1 MPQVHSLRG
10 RRPGAPPAKAKAARK
25 ASTPRIPPPPSAPAP
40 KPAARP
46 AARPTPR
53 PAPRRFRWWRL
64 AIPVLVWASVAIG
77 VLALWFCWDLPRP
90 EVALETTRRPSV
102 TLLAADGAMLAT
114 QGDLYGERVR
124 LRDLPP
130 YLPAALI
137 AIEDRRFRQ
146 HPGVDV
152 IGIARALYINL
163 TAGEVRQ
170 GGSTLTQQLAKNLFL
185 TPERNTRRKVQEALL
200 ALWLEARFSKDQLL
214 EIYLNRV
221 YLGGGAFGVD
231 AAARLFFGVPARRVS
246 LWQAAMLAGL
256 PKAPSRLNPRSA
268 PDAAT
273 ARTVEVLEAM
283 AETGAITQAQA
294 RAEAERINPRARPS
308 RGAGWFADWVLEDV
322 PARFPDTADLVLRST
337 LDSRLQ
343 ATVEARLAA
352 LLAGPGARAG
362 VTQGAVVALDAA
374 SGAVRAMAGGRDY
387 AGSQFNRAVDARR
400 QPGSAFKPLIFL
412 AALER
417 GATPEDAVADTPLHI
432 GGWSPGNGVWRA
444 RGEISLEEALAH
456 SVNTA
461 AVRVLLRAGGA
472 RAVAAVAHRL
482 GIGGRLPNDASLAL
496 GTGEVSL
503 LDLTAAYAVFGN
515 GGRRVTPFALVA
527 SGVTPLAHRPPE
539 QVVAPEHAAAM
550 RRMLAAVVSRG
561 TGRAAAVPGRAVAG
575 KTGTT
580 QDFRDAWFIGLVG
593 GGSPL
598 AIGVWLGNDDA
609 SPMEE
614 VAGGGLPARLFREIV
629 EAGRGSAE

>member
-1 MPQVHSLRG
+1 MSQVQGLRG
-10 RRPGAPPAKAKAARK
+10 RRPGTPPAKAKAPRK
-25 ASTPRIPPPPSAPAP
+25 ASTPRIPPKPPAPAP
-40 KPAARP
+40 KPS
-46 AARPTPR
+46 ARPTLKP
-53 PAPRRFRWWRL
+53 PAKRWRWWHF
-64 AIPVLVWASVAIG
+64 AIPLITWASVA
-77 VLALWFCWDLPRP
+77 LAALLLWFCWDLPRP
-90 EVALETTRRPSV
+90 DVAMETTRKPSV

-114 QGDLYGERVR
+114 QGDLYGETVR
-124 LRDLPP
+124 LRDLPA

-152 IGIARALYINL
+152 LGIGRALYTNL
-163 TAGEVRQ
+163 VAGGVRQ

-231 AAARLFFGVPARRVS
+231 AAARLFFGVPARRVT

-283 AETGAITQAQA
+283 AETGAITPQQA

-308 RGAGWFADWVLEDV
+308 RGAGWFADWVLEEV
-322 PARFPDTADLVLRST
+322 PTRFPDSADLMLRST

-343 ATVEARLAA
+343 AHVEARLAA

-387 AGSQFNRAVDARR
+387 ASSQFNRAVDARR
-400 QPGSAFKPLIFL
+400 QPGSAFKPIVFL

-417 GATPEDAVADTPLHI
+417 GATPEEMVADTPLHI
-432 GGWSPGNGVWRA
+432 GPWSPGNGAWRS
-444 RGEISLEEALAH
+444 RGEVSLEDALAQ
-456 SVNTA
+456 SINTA

-472 RAVAAVAHRL
+472 RAVAGVAHRL
-482 GIGGRLPNDASLAL
+482 GLTGRLPNDASLAL

-503 LDLTAAYAVFGN
+503 LELTAAYAAFGN
-515 GGRRVTPFALVA
+515 GGRRVTPYALA
-527 SGVTPLAHRPPE
+527 ANGHAALPHAMPE
-539 QVVAPEHAAAM
+539 QIVAPEHAAAM
-550 RRMLAAVVSRG
+550 RRMLLAVVSRG

-580 QDFRDAWFIGLVG
+580 QDFRDAWFVGLVG
-593 GGSPL
+593 PL
-598 AIGVWLGNDDA
+598 VVGVWLGNDDA
-609 SPMEE
+609 SPMDE
-614 VAGGGLPARLFREIV
+614 VAGGGLPARLFREIA
-629 EAGRGSAE
+629 ESTRGAPE

>member
-1 MPQVHSLRG
+1 MPQVNALRG
-10 RRPGAPPAKAKAARK
+10 RRAAPPARKAPRK
-25 ASTPRIPPPPSAPAP
+25 ASTPRIPPTPSAPAP

-46 AARPTPR
+46 PARP
-53 PAPRRFRWWRL
+53 AARRFRWWRL
-64 AIPVLVWASVAIG
+64 LVPVLVWSGVA
-77 VLALWFCWDLPRP
+77 LAALLLWFCWDLPRP
-90 EVALETTRRPSV
+90 DVALETTRRPSV

-130 YLPAALI
+130 HLPQALI

-152 IGIARALYINL
+152 FGIARALYANL

-221 YLGGGAFGVD
+221 YLGGGAYGVD
-231 AAARLFFGVPARRVS
+231 AAARLFFGVPARRVT

-268 PDAAT
+268 PEAAT

-283 AETGAITQAQA
+283 AETGAITPAQA

-308 RGAGWFADWVLEDV
+308 RGAGWFADWVLEEV
-322 PARFPDTADLVLRST
+322 PTRFPDSADLVLRST

-343 ATVEARLAA
+343 AAVEARLAA
-352 LLAGPGARAG
+352 LLGGPGARAG

-400 QPGSAFKPLIFL
+400 QPGSAFKPIVFL

-417 GATPEDAVADTPLHI
+417 GAAPEEMVADTPLHI
-432 GGWSPGNGVWRA
+432 GNWSPGNGAWRP
-444 RGEISLEEALAH
+444 RGEISLEEALAY

-461 AVRVLLRAGGA
+461 AVRVLLRAGGV
-472 RAVAAVAHRL
+472 RPVVEVAHRL
-482 GIGGRLPNDASLAL
+482 GIAGRLPNDASLAL
-496 GTGEVSL
+496 GTGEVTL
-503 LDLTAAYAVFGN
+503 LELTAAYAAFSN
-515 GGRRVTPFALVA
+515 GGRRVTPFALAA
-527 SGVTPLAHRPPE
+527 SGTTPLAHRAPE
-539 QVVAPEHAAAM
+539 QAMAPEHAAAM

-580 QDFRDAWFIGLVG
+580 QDFRDAWFVGFTTPGG
-593 GGSPL
+593 GGSAGPL
-598 AIGVWLGNDDA
+598 VVGVWLGNDDA

-629 EAGRGSAE
+629 EAARAGGE

>member
-1 MPQVHSLRG
+1 MSQVQGLRG

-25 ASTPRIPPPPSAPAP
+25 ASTPRIPPKPPAPAP
-40 KPAARP
+40 KPSARPPAKP
-46 AARPTPR
+46 AARPKGSGW
-53 PAPRRFRWWRL
+53 RWWHI
-64 AIPVLVWASVAIG
+64 AIPLITWGA
-77 VLALWFCWDLPRP
+77 LALAALLLWFCWDLPRP
-90 EVALETTRRPSV
+90 DVAMETTRKPGV

-114 QGDLYGERVR
+114 QGDLYGETVR
-124 LRDLPP
+124 LRDLPA

-146 HPGVDV
+146 HPGIDPV
-152 IGIARALYINL
+152 GIARALYTNL
-163 TAGEVRQ
+163 VAGGVRQ

-221 YLGGGAFGVD
+221 YLGGGAYGVD

-283 AETGAITQAQA
+283 AETGAITPAQA

-308 RGAGWFADWVLEDV
+308 RGAGWFADWVLEEV
-322 PARFPDTADLVLRST
+322 PARFPDSADLVLRST

-343 ATVEARLAA
+343 AQVEARLAA

-362 VTQGAVVALDAA
+362 VTQGAVVVLEAA

-387 AGSQFNRAVDARR
+387 AASQFNRAVDARR
-400 QPGSAFKPLIFL
+400 QPGSAFKPIVFL

-417 GATPEDAVADTPLHI
+417 GAAPEELVADTPLHI
-432 GGWSPGNGVWRA
+432 GNWSPGNGAWRP
-444 RGEISLEEALAH
+444 RGEITLEEALAH

-461 AVRVLLRAGGA
+461 AVRVLLRAGGP
-472 RAVAAVAHRL
+472 RPVAEVAHRL
-482 GIGGRLPNDASLAL
+482 GVGGRLPNDASLAL

-503 LDLTAAYAVFGN
+503 LELTAAYAAFGN
-515 GGRRVTPFALVA
+515 GGRRVTPFALAA
-527 SGVTPLAHRPPE
+527 SGTTPLPHRPPD
-539 QVVAPEHAAAM
+539 QVVAPEQAAAM
-550 RRMLAAVVSRG
+550 RRMLAAVVTRG
-561 TGRAAAVPGRAVAG
+561 TGRAAALPGRVVAG

-593 GGSPL
+593 PL
-598 AIGVWLGNDDA
+598 VIGVWLGNDDA

-614 VAGGGLPARLFREIV
+614 VAGGGLPARLFRDIA
-629 EAGRGSAE
+629 EAGRMAAE

>member
-1 MPQVHSLRG
+1 MSQVQGLRG

-25 ASTPRIPPPPSAPAP
+25 AGTPRIPPKPAAPAP
-40 KPAARP
+40 NPAARP
-46 AARPTPR
+46 AAKPT
-53 PAPRRFRWWRL
+53 ARRWRWWHVAL
-64 AIPVLVWASVAIG
+64 PVLVWGGVA
-77 VLALWFCWDLPRP
+77 LAALLLWFCWDLPRP
-90 EVALETTRRPSV
+90 EIALGTTRRPSV

-114 QGDLYGERVR
+114 QGDLYGETVR
-124 LRDLPP
+124 LRDLPG

-152 IGIARALYINL
+152 IGIGRALYTNL
-163 TAGEVRQ
+163 VAGGVRQ

-221 YLGGGAFGVD
+221 YLGAGAYGVD

-273 ARTVEVLEAM
+273 ARTVEVLDAM
-283 AETGAITQAQA
+283 AETGAITPQQA

-308 RGAGWFADWVLEDV
+308 RGAGWFADWVLEEV
-322 PARFPDTADLVLRST
+322 PARFPDSADLVLRST

-343 ATVEARLAA
+343 AAVEARLAA
-352 LLAGPGARAG
+352 LLSGPGARAG
-362 VTQGAVVALDAA
+362 VTQGAVVALDAS

-387 AGSQFNRAVDARR
+387 GGSQFNRAVDARR
-400 QPGSAFKPLIFL
+400 QPGSAFKPIVFL

-417 GATPEDAVADTPLHI
+417 GATPEELVADTPLHI
-432 GGWSPGNGVWRA
+432 GGWSPGNGAWRS

-472 RAVAAVAHRL
+472 RAVAEVAHRL
-482 GIGGRLPNDASLAL
+482 GLTGRLPNDASLAL

-503 LDLTAAYAVFGN
+503 LELTAAYAAFGN
-515 GGRRVTPFALVA
+515 GGRRISPFALA
-527 SGVTPLAHRPPE
+527 ANGRTPLPHVAPE
-539 QVVAPEHAAAM
+539 PVVAPEQAAAM
-550 RRMLAAVVSRG
+550 RRMLAAVVARG
-561 TGRAAAVPGRAVAG
+561 TGRAAALPGRAVAG

-580 QDFRDAWFIGLVG
+580 QDFRDAWFVGLAG
-593 GGSPL
+593 PL
-598 AIGVWLGNDDA
+598 VLGIWLGNDDA
-609 SPMEE
+609 SPMDE
-614 VAGGGLPARLFREIV
+614 VAGGGLPARLFHDILETTRLP
-629 EAGRGSAE
+629 AAE

>member
-1 MPQVHSLRG
+1 MPPVQTLRG
-10 RRPGAPPAKAKAARK
+10 RLRGAPPAVVKAPRRDT
-25 ASTPRIPPPPSAPAP
+25 TPRIPPKPAAAP
-40 KPAARP
+40 KPSARP
-46 AARPTPR
+46 RGGR
-53 PAPRRFRWWRL
+53 WRWLRFL
-64 AIPVLVWASVAIG
+64 LPVLVWGSLSLAL
-77 VLALWFCWDLPRP
+77 LALWFCWDLPRP
-90 EVALETTRRPSV
+90 DAALATTRRPSV

-114 QGDLYGERVR
+114 QGDLYGETVR
-124 LRDLPP
+124 LRDLPAF
-130 YLPAALI
+130 LPAALI

-152 IGIARALYINL
+152 IGIARALYTNL
-163 TAGEVRQ
+163 VAGGVRQ

-185 TPERNTRRKVQEALL
+185 TPERSTRRKVQEALL

-221 YLGGGAFGVD
+221 YLGAGAYGVD

-256 PKAPSRLNPRSA
+256 PKAPSRLNPRRA
-268 PDAAT
+268 PEAAT
-273 ARTVEVLEAM
+273 ARAVEVLEAM
-283 AETGAITQAQA
+283 AETGAITTAQA
-294 RAEAERINPRARPS
+294 RAEAERINPRARAS
-308 RGAGWFADWVLEDV
+308 HGAGWFADWVLEDL
-322 PARFPDTADLVLRST
+322 PARFPDSADLVLRST

-343 ATVEARLAA
+343 ASVEARLAA

-362 VTQGAVVALDAA
+362 VAQGAVVALEAA

-387 AGSQFNRAVDARR
+387 RSSQFNRAVDARR
-400 QPGSAFKPLIFL
+400 QPGSAFKPIVFL

-417 GATPEDAVADTPLHI
+417 GATAEDMVADTPLHI
-432 GGWSPGNGVWRA
+432 GTWSPGNGQWRP
-444 RGEISLEEALAH
+444 RGEITLEDALAH

-472 RAVAAVAHRL
+472 RPVAAVAHRL
-482 GIGGRLPNDASLAL
+482 GVAGRLPNDASLAL

-503 LDLTAAYAVFGN
+503 LDLTAAYAAFAN
-515 GGRRVTPFALVA
+515 GGARVTPFALVA
-527 SGVTPLAHRPPE
+527 NGRTALAHTPPE

-550 RRMLAAVVSRG
+550 RRMLAAVVARG
-561 TGRAAAVPGRAVAG
+561 TGRAAALPGRVVAG

-593 GGSPL
+593 PL
-598 AIGVWLGNDDA
+598 VMGVWLGNDDA

-614 VAGGGLPARLFREIV
+614 VAGGGLPARLFHDI
-629 EAGRGSAE
+629 AETIAVP